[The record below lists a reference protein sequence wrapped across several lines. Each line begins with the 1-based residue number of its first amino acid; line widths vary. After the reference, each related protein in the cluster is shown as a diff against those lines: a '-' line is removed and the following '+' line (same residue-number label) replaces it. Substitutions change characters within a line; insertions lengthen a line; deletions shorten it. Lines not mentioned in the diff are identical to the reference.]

1 MATVSPGLYSI
12 GLSDIMIKS
21 RVRVHKHSM
30 QKGMR
35 KGRTDLS
42 GNLLIAGRG
51 QNLVRDHAHWEDI
64 LLLENS
70 MTFSDITLL
79 DFERVPGW

>member
-1 MATVSPGLYSI
+1 
-12 GLSDIMIKS
+12 
-21 RVRVHKHSM
+21 M
-30 QKGMR
+30 QKGR
-35 KGRTDLS
+35 WKGHTDLS

-64 LLLENS
+64 LLLKNS
-70 MTFSDITLL
+70 MTFGNITLL